1 MPKDAAL
8 HELRVL
14 QVDNVSKEYVSYCK
28 PIYRL
33 WSFFFTPRIG
43 WLTKFVALKDVS
55 FSLNKGETVGIVGR
69 NGSGKSTLLQ
79 TIVGTLSPSEG
90 TIQCRGRIAALLELG
105 AGFNP
110 EFTGKENVFLN
121 ASIYGLTHEQ
131 IEERYEKICEFA
143 GIGEF
148 IDQPVKTYS
157 SGMYVRLAFAV
168 IVHVDA
174 DILIID
180 EALAVGD
187 ALFSQKC
194 MRFLEDFKE
203 RGSILF
209 VSHDAGAVTRLCDR
223 AIWLDKGTLVKE
235 GSAKE
240 VTESY
245 LEHLYAQQQ
254 DVSGAISQRE
264 EESSVMLPD
273 FEDGKDF
280 RDRFLN
286 GSNLRNDIKL
296 QPFNIKSNSF
306 GTGLIKISD
315 VCIRDQQGSKLSY
328 AVGGHKVVVD
338 VCFRTSE
345 SISKVIVGFLLKN
358 RQGQILFGDNSY
370 LALLDQNTDIEGG
383 GSYSAKFG
391 LSLPYLPTDEYVL
404 SVGVASGTQDEH
416 VQHCWLHDALV
427 INVLN
432 DHLVHGIFGIPMGFC
447 KLERLKG

>member
-1 MPKDAAL
+1 MEESDNSQKSL
-8 HELRVL
+8 VL
-14 QVDNVSKEYVSYCK
+14 QVNHVFKKYISYHK

-33 WSFFFTPRIG
+33 WSFFFKPRQG
-43 WLTKFVALKDVS
+43 WQTEFVALKNIS
-55 FSLNKGETVGIVGR
+55 FSLKKGETVGIVGR

-90 TIQCRGRIAALLELG
+90 SVQSRGRIAALLELG

-131 IEERYEKICEFA
+131 IEERYERICEFA

-223 AIWLDKGTLVKE
+223 AIWLEKGSLVKE

-240 VTESY
+240 VTENY

-254 DVSGAISQRE
+254 DVSGAILQRE
-264 EESSVMLPD
+264 DEDSEPLPAFEE
-273 FEDGKDF
+273 GKDF
-280 RDRFLN
+280 RDKFLN
-286 GSNLRNDIKL
+286 SSSLRNDIKL

-306 GTGLIKISD
+306 GTGLIKIND

-328 AVGGHKVVVD
+328 AVGGNKVVVD
-338 VCFRTSE
+338 ICFKASE
-345 SISKVIVGFLLKN
+345 SISSPIIGFLLKN
-358 RQGQILFGDNSY
+358 RQGQVLFGDNSY
-370 LALLDQNTDIEGG
+370 LALLDHNTDLEGG
-383 GSYSAKFG
+383 NRYSAKFG
-391 LSLPYLPTDEYVL
+391 LSLPYLPADEYVL

-432 DHLVHGIFGIPMGFC
+432 DHLVHGIFGVPMGFC
-447 KLERLKG
+447 QLERLKG